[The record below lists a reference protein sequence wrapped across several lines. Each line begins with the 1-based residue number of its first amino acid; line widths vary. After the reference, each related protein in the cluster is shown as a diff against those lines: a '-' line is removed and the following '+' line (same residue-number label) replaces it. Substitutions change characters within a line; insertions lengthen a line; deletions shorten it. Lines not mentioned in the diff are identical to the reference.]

1 VLHEWPDGA
10 DVRRLAAAVRA
21 FLETLGGAPYF
32 DWESDERMTPEQWAA
47 LMILHAE
54 AVHDCEH
61 TDQARAELGIVGP
74 RGERAEVVS

>member
-1 VLHEWPDGA
+1 M
-10 DVRRLAAAVRA
+10 RRLAAAIRA

-32 DWESDERMTPEQWAA
+32 PEGQEERITPAQWAA

-54 AVHDCEH
+54 GIHGCEH

-74 RGERAEVVS
+74 RGVAADPAEVAA

>member
-1 VLHEWPDGA
+1 MT
-10 DVRRLAAAVRA
+10 RLMAACRA

-32 DWESDERMTPEQWAA
+32 PEGQDEPISPEQWAA

-54 AVHDCEH
+54 AIHGCEH

-74 RGERAEVVS
+74 RGEAVEA